1 MIIEKNMNIK
11 IDLDSD
17 LVSEYFK
24 HCLDN
29 TTELSN
35 IVDKLDDNILSY
47 IAAYYVGKVSRE
59 DPEQYAK
66 FKKFLPHSI
75 DDEKSEINPETKD
88 NAEKEKPIEIS
99 VGDTVFV
106 VIKKVSPL
114 YLMIGF
120 ADEYFERWTVS
131 NIQKSNLDTEYHII
145 TLNAPGK
152 LSIKMTYSE
161 FKRRL
166 KNQEIFIAR

>member
-75 DDEKSEINPETKD
+75 DDEKSEINPETK
-88 NAEKEKPIEIS
+88 S
-99 VGDTVFV
+99 SDT
-106 VIKKVSPL
+106 PAA
-114 YLMIGF
+114 
-120 ADEYFERWTVS
+120 ADKTFMGTFGGNKTRHLHS
-131 NIQKSNLDTEYHII
+131 
-145 TLNAPGK
+145 
-152 LSIKMTYSE
+152 LSSLLHSSLE
-161 FKRRL
+161 
-166 KNQEIFIAR
+166 